1 MPTHATQPATVPELP
16 PLDAETLAG
25 LRALDPEG
33 GDSVVREITAIFLE
47 DAPGRIRE
55 LESAAA
61 RGDVERFVREAHSL
75 KGGAASLGASLVRHA
90 SERIES
96 STRREGLS
104 TGIALLPELQAA
116 WRESEPHLR
125 RLLG

>member
-1 MPTHATQPATVPELP
+1 MPDVP

-33 GDSVVREITAIFLE
+33 GDSVVREVTVIFLE

-61 RGDVERFVREAHSL
+61 RGDVERFIREAHSL
-75 KGGAASLGASLVRHA
+75 KGGAASLGVSLVRQA
-90 SERIES
+90 AESIES
-96 STRREGLS
+96 STRKDGLAA
-104 TGIALLPELQAA
+104 GIALLPELKSA